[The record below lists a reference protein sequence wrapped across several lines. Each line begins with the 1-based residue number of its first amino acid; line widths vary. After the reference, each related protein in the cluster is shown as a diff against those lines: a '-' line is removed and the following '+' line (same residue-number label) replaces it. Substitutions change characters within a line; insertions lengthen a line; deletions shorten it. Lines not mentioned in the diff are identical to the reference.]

1 MKRAGII
8 FTLYLLAFSLKAQD
22 STRTI
27 THEVGFNIGTLLSQ
41 VKIFTVSPVQSP
53 YLLFYNIYY
62 KNLVGVRIGGGVFT
76 SAFETEIEGQ
86 NNPRYTSSSNFNL
99 RAGVSY
105 NFVSYKRLT
114 GNVFGD
120 YVYERGRME
129 TSTTTTMQ
137 VFPDPRITQTV
148 KSSNNIDGT
157 GFQFGLGI
165 KFNIYKNLFLYTEVP
180 VTYLSEKIVSEDSI
194 KETGEAELVTNTTT
208 YQSGTRIA
216 LPNTIYFIL
225 RF

>member
-1 MKRAGII
+1 MKRAGLI
-8 FTLYLLAFSLKAQD
+8 FVFYFLAFSFKAQD

-27 THEVGFNIGTLLSQ
+27 SHEVGFNIGTLLSQ

-53 YLLFYNIYY
+53 YLLFYNVYY
-62 KNLVGVRIGGGVFT
+62 KNLVGIRIGGGIFT

-86 NNPRYTSSSNFNL
+86 NNPRYTSSTNINL

-105 NFVSYKRLT
+105 NFIQYKRLT
-114 GNVFGD
+114 CNLFGD
-120 YVYERGRME
+120 YIYERGRLE

-137 VFPDPRITQTV
+137 VFPDPKITQTV
-148 KSSNNIDGT
+148 KSSTNIDGN
-157 GFQFGLGI
+157 GFQAGVGV

-194 KETGEAELVTNTTT
+194 KETGEAELNTTT
-208 YQSGTRIA
+208 NSYQSGTRIA
-216 LPNTIYFIL
+216 LPNTIYLIL